1 MNTDR
6 HRIAAAHDALQRRQ
20 LHRLQVALFVV
31 MGCGA
36 IVLIVS
42 VIAALVG
49 FK

>member
-1 MNTDR
+1 MNEDR

-20 LHRLQVALFVV
+20 LHHLHAALFVV

-36 IVLIVS
+36 IVLIAS

-49 FK
+49 FE